1 VDDNNNN
8 NNTGMNMDD
17 LNSVPPVS
25 NDYNSLQPAPAVDMN
40 SMQTPG
46 VTPTP
51 VEEEVDLNSIP
62 GITDAPV
69 VESPQPTV
77 ESITPDTMETVAPV
91 ESITPDTIDMNTVS
105 STPLESNVVPEQM
118 PVEMPSTP
126 PVASMESTPPTS
138 DLSQNL
144 SQPLPSVA
152 PTADVLP
159 TEASMDVINTLE
171 EQPEKGKGGSAIV
184 IVLIVIIVALLA
196 TIGYFAIQ
204 IFF

>member
-1 VDDNNNN
+1 MKTAVDDNNNN

-25 NDYNSLQPAPAVDMN
+25 NDYNSLQPTPAVDMN

-46 VTPTP
+46 VTPPP

-77 ESITPDTMETVAPV
+77 ESITPDTMETVSPV

-105 STPLESNVVPEQM
+105 
-118 PVEMPSTP
+118 STP

-144 SQPLPSVA
+144 SQPLSSVA

-204 IFF
+204 IFL

>member
-1 VDDNNNN
+1 MKTAVDDNNNN

-77 ESITPDTMETVAPV
+77 ESITPDTMETVSPV

-105 STPLESNVVPEQM
+105 
-118 PVEMPSTP
+118 STP

-144 SQPLPSVA
+144 SQPLSSVA

-204 IFF
+204 IFL

>member
-1 VDDNNNN
+1 MKTAVDDNNNN
-8 NNTGMNMDD
+8 NNTGMNIND
-17 LNSVPPVS
+17 LNGVPPVS

-77 ESITPDTMETVAPV
+77 ESITPDTMETVSPV

-105 STPLESNVVPEQM
+105 
-118 PVEMPSTP
+118 STP

-144 SQPLPSVA
+144 SQPLSSVA

-159 TEASMDVINTLE
+159 TEASMDIVNTLE

-204 IFF
+204 IFL